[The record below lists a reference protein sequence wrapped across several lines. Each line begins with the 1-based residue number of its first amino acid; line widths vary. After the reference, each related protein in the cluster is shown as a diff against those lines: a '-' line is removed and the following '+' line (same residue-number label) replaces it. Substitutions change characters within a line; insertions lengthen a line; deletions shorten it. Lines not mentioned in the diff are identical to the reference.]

1 VPSERSV
8 DEREAEN
15 RRRERDSIRARLRV
29 AADLAIGNH
38 VDRAQA
44 ALTELNAAIDRSDE
58 EMAARYHFASA
69 LLLLKRRSVEEAFET
84 FELGLAVARRMG
96 DEALIGGL
104 LTNYGTALVQDGS
117 LSRATTCL
125 EEYRR
130 MQPPGARR
138 FAGLLSLI
146 EAIFAG
152 GDVRG
157 SATLLHELY
166 DRYVDSPGLISA
178 AAVAIPVGLMV
189 EDPVLLEKGRD
200 PALLDLAFSRG
211 EQWLAGPLVES
222 FCMLYEHLDLRAQHD
237 ALLQTALESMTT
249 ADNSLQLAVRAAR
262 CGDARMLPRLTKLVA
277 RDCPPISELHLAR
290 QYWFDATLASRR
302 GRPAKSRKLSL
313 QAAGGFARTGRPILQ
328 AAALAS
334 AHRIEESDALLRS
347 LGAVAVPRVR
357 WNAAPVVRVSTGL
370 TAREFEVAV
379 RAADGLSNRAIA
391 EALGVSERTV
401 HRHCEAIFG
410 KLGIH
415 SRWQLGAE
423 LRNARNRG

>member
-1 VPSERSV
+1 VPLERSI
-8 DEREAEN
+8 EEQEAEN
-15 RRRERDSIRARLRV
+15 RRRERESIRARLRV

-44 ALTELNAAIDRSDE
+44 ALTELRDAIDSSDE
-58 EMAARYHFASA
+58 EMVARYHFAFA
-69 LLLLKRRSVEEAFET
+69 LLLLKRRSVGEAFET
-84 FELGLAVARRMG
+84 FELGLAVARRTG
-96 DEALIGGL
+96 DAALIGGL
-104 LTNYGTALVQDGS
+104 LTNYGTALVQDGD
-117 LSRATTCL
+117 LTAAVARL

-146 EAIFAG
+146 EAVFAA
-152 GDVRG
+152 GDIRG
-157 SATLLHELY
+157 SAELLHELY

-178 AAVAIPVGLMV
+178 AAVGIPVGLML
-189 EDPVLLEKGRD
+189 EDRVLLDKSRD

-211 EQWLAGPLVES
+211 EQWLTGPLVES

-249 ADNSLQLAVRAAR
+249 ADNSLPLAIRATR

-277 RDCPPISELHLAR
+277 HDCPPISELHISR
-290 QYWFDATLASRR
+290 QCWFDATLASRR
-302 GRPAKSRKLSL
+302 GGPAKSRKLATR
-313 QAAGGFARTGRPILQ
+313 AAAGFARTGRPLLQ

-334 AHRIEESDALLRS
+334 AHLMDDAQAVLRS
-347 LGAVAVPRVR
+347 CGANAIPRIR
-357 WNAAPVVRVSTGL
+357 WNAAPVVRMSTGL
-370 TAREFEVAV
+370 TAREFEVAR

-415 SRWQLGAE
+415 SRWQLAGE
-423 LRNARNRG
+423 LRNARDRG